1 MRNNT
6 SGVVIVTILLVL
18 VGGYFLC
25 KNILEKEEKKEVVN
39 DEVYVM
45 YISINPI
52 IKLEFK
58 ESYIECD
65 DKKAHNKCDLKT
77 EIIGYELINEEARRI
92 YKNLSLS
99 GKDVKEVIPLLVQKI
114 YDAGMAFT
122 TINIKTNWLY
132 GYSANSIYSY
142 LVSNNYHQIY
152 KVNVEELRN
161 LNEEIDIN
169 KEFVS
174 KTIIKDKV
182 AIANVGTLTNHEY
195 EPSLINTIK
204 YTINLYGTKEV
215 IDSLNESELD
225 IYIDLTDYKKL
236 DFNSDVSGKYT
247 EKIYLNTDKDL
258 YYEVKPNKLDF
269 EILYS
274 PTYNWSINND
284 EIKKILDNYKLSTVN
299 LDINQKDAISCFYNE
314 GEVICAFTGTNL
326 TIPEVKQ
333 VFDRFKIMY
342 NSDGYIVGADNLPS
356 ACKHS
361 SYKTDSMMRFNC
373 IKQLKLTLFKKSTIE
388 K

>member
-6 SGVVIVTILLVL
+6 SGVVVFTILLVL
-18 VGGYFLC
+18 IGGYFLC
-25 KNILEKEEKKEVVN
+25 KNILKKEEKKEVIN
-39 DEVYVM
+39 DEIYVM

-58 ESYIECD
+58 ESYIECN
-65 DKKAHNKCDLKT
+65 DKKNHNKCDLKT
-77 EIIGYELINEEARRI
+77 EIIGYELINEEARRV

-99 GKDVKEVIPLLVQKI
+99 GKDIKDAIPLLVQKI

-132 GYSANSIYSY
+132 GYSANSIYSN
-142 LVSNNYHQIY
+142 LISNNYNQIY
-152 KVNVEELRN
+152 RVNVEELKN
-161 LNEEIDIN
+161 LNEETDIN

-174 KTIIKDKV
+174 KTIVKDKV
-182 AIANVGTLTNHEY
+182 AIVNVGTLTNEEY
-195 EPSLINTIK
+195 EPSLINNIN
-204 YTINLYGTKEV
+204 YTINLYGSKEV
-215 IDSLNESELD
+215 IESLNEAELD
-225 IYIDLTDYKKL
+225 VYIDLTDYKNL
-236 DFNSDVSGKYT
+236 DFNSDVSGKYI

-258 YYEVKPNKLDF
+258 YYEVKPNKLEF

-274 PTYNWSINND
+274 PTYNWSIHND
-284 EIKKILDNYKLSTVN
+284 EVKKILDNYRLSVVN
-299 LDINQKDAISCFYNE
+299 LDINQKDAVSCFNSNE
-314 GEVICAFTGTNL
+314 EVVCAFVGTNL

-356 ACKHS
+356 ICNHS
-361 SYKTDSMMRFNC
+361 SYKTDAMTRYNC